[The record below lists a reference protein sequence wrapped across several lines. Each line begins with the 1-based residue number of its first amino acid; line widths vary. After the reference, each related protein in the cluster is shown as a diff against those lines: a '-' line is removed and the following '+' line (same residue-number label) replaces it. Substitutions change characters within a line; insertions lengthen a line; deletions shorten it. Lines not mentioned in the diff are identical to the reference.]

1 MMKWITSS
9 LRNKILLIAGTGTV
23 LVVGSALY
31 GFGEI
36 WHGIHALQSL
46 ADRLATDGGA
56 AQEAAG
62 AMQRII
68 DEERH
73 GILTSLGGMLVA
85 VLIAF
90 PAFLWFIQ
98 HSIQGPSRQL
108 VDDLKRLADGDFSQ
122 PVQCLS
128 HDEIGQVAN
137 SAGAI
142 QARLGGMLQEIA
154 SAASQLAAASA
165 QLSGSSEQASRDI
178 LRQQSETE
186 QAATAMN
193 QMVATVQEV
202 ARNAADAA
210 EAARVADE
218 QAGQGSRV
226 VTEVGSAIRELATR
240 VQANAAAI
248 HSLEADSARIGSVV
262 DVIRGI
268 AEQTNLLALNA
279 AIEAARAGEQ
289 GRGFA
294 VVADEVR
301 SLAQR
306 TQQAT
311 TEIQQMI
318 AQLQNGAQSAVTA
331 MEEGQASTERAV
343 ERAGDAGRA
352 LREITGAVST
362 IHGMNTQIA
371 SAAEEQGA
379 VAEEINRNVVAIND
393 VAAST
398 AEHAHQTAA
407 ASEEIAELASR
418 LQQRLGGFRM

>member
-1 MMKWITSS
+1 MKWITRS
-9 LRNKILLIAGTGTV
+9 LRNKILLIAGTGTL

-31 GFGEI
+31 GFSEI
-36 WHGIHALQSL
+36 WHGLQSL
-46 ADRLATDGGA
+46 QTLTDRLAGDETTRDTA
-56 AQEAAG
+56 RLLQQA
-62 AMQRII
+62 I
-68 DEERH
+68 DEEH
-73 GILTSLGGMLVA
+73 SGILASLIGMLVA
-85 VLIAF
+85 VLITF
-90 PAFLWFIQ
+90 FAFLWFIH
-98 HSIQGPSRQL
+98 HSIQRPSRQL
-108 VDDLKRLADGDFSQ
+108 VDDLKRLADGDFSR
-122 PVQCLS
+122 PVHCLS
-128 HDEIGQVAN
+128 HDEIGQVAE

-142 QARLGGMLQEIA
+142 QAQLGAMLREIA
-154 SAASQLAAASA
+154 GAASQLASASA
-165 QLSGSSEQASRDI
+165 QLSGTSEQANRDI
-178 LRQQSETE
+178 LTQQSETE
-186 QAATAMN
+186 QVATAMN
-193 QMVATVQEV
+193 QMLATVQEV

-218 QAGQGSRV
+218 QAGKGSRV
-226 VTEVGSAIRELATR
+226 VTEVGSAIRELASR
-240 VQANAAAI
+240 VQANAEAI

-318 AQLQNGAQSAVTA
+318 AQLQNGAQSAVAA

-343 ERAGDAGRA
+343 DRAGQAGNA

-362 IHGMNTQIA
+362 IHSMNTQIA

-393 VAAST
+393 VTGST
-398 AEHAHQTAA
+398 AQHASQTAD

-418 LQQRLGGFRM
+418 LQQRLGGFRI

>member
-1 MMKWITSS
+1 MKWITSS

-36 WHGIHALQSL
+36 WHGIQSLQAL
-46 ADRLATDGGA
+46 ADRLAASGA
-56 AQEAAG
+56 DQATAQALQQA
-62 AMQRII
+62 I
-68 DEERH
+68 DEERR
-73 GILTSLGGMLVA
+73 GILASLGGMLVA
-85 VLIAF
+85 VLVAF
-90 PAFLWFIQ
+90 PAFLWFIH
-98 HSIQGPSRQL
+98 HSIQHPSQQL
-108 VDDLKRLADGDFSQ
+108 VADLKRLAAGDFSR
-122 PVQCLS
+122 PVHCLS
-128 HDEIGQVAN
+128 HDEIGQVAL

-142 QARLGGMLQEIA
+142 QQQLGAMLQEIA
-154 SAASQLAAASA
+154 SAAGQLAAASA
-165 QLSGSSEQASRDI
+165 QLSGTSEQASRDI
-178 LRQQSETE
+178 QRQQSETE

-218 QAGQGSRV
+218 QAGKGSRV
-226 VTEVGSAIRELATR
+226 VTEVGSAIRELASR

-318 AQLQNGAQSAVTA
+318 AQLQNGAQSAVAA
-331 MEEGQASTERAV
+331 MDEGRASTERAV
-343 ERAGDAGRA
+343 DRAAEAGNA
-352 LREITGAVST
+352 LRAITSAVST
-362 IHGMNTQIA
+362 IHSMNTQIA

-379 VAEEINRNVVAIND
+379 VAEEINRNVVTIND
-393 VAAST
+393 VAGST
-398 AEHAHQTAA
+398 AQHASQTTD
-407 ASEEIAELASR
+407 ASQEIAELASR
-418 LQQRLGGFRM
+418 LQQRLGGFRV

>member
-1 MMKWITSS
+1 MKWITSS
-9 LRNKILLIAGTGTV
+9 LRNKILLIAGAGTM

-31 GFGEI
+31 GFSEI
-36 WHGIHALQSL
+36 WHGLQSLQAL
-46 ADRLATDGGA
+46 ADRLAGDETTRDTA
-56 AQEAAG
+56 RLLQQA
-62 AMQRII
+62 I
-68 DEERH
+68 DEEH
-73 GILTSLGGMLVA
+73 GGILASLTGMLVA

-90 PAFLWFIQ
+90 PAFLWFIH
-98 HSIQGPSRQL
+98 HSIQRPSRQL
-108 VDDLKRLADGDFSQ
+108 VDDLKRLAEGDFSR
-122 PVQCLS
+122 PVHCLS
-128 HDEIGQVAN
+128 HDEIGQVAL

-142 QARLGGMLQEIA
+142 QAQLGAMLREIA
-154 SAASQLAAASA
+154 SAASQLVSASA
-165 QLSGSSEQASRDI
+165 QLSGTSEQANRDI
-178 LRQQSETE
+178 LTQQSETE
-186 QAATAMN
+186 QVATAMN
-193 QMVATVQEV
+193 QMLATVQEV

-218 QAGQGSRV
+218 QAGKGSRV
-226 VTEVGSAIRELATR
+226 VTEVGSAIRELASR
-240 VQANAAAI
+240 VQANAEAI

-311 TEIQQMI
+311 TEIQKMI
-318 AQLQNGAQSAVTA
+318 AQLQNGAQSAVAA

-343 ERAGDAGRA
+343 DRAGEAGNA

-362 IHGMNTQIA
+362 IHSMNTQIA

-393 VAAST
+393 VTGST
-398 AEHAHQTAA
+398 AHHASQTAD

-418 LQQRLGGFRM
+418 LQQRLSGFRI